1 MAIGLMDWLNSIGT
15 SGANLLVNDE
25 DSIKDYVPFV
35 INKGMS
41 QSIDTVIFANEMN
54 KVPWLDPELQYKF
67 LLNSVSKKKR
77 YTKWT
82 KAEPIANE
90 EEIEIISNFFNVN
103 SNVASSYH
111 VLLKPEQLSEIK
123 ETFYKGGAE
132 GKAIKTKAKKA
143 K

>member
-15 SGANLLVNDE
+15 SGSNLLVNDE

-90 EEIEIISNFFNVN
+90 EE
-103 SNVASSYH
+103 
-111 VLLKPEQLSEIK
+111 
-123 ETFYKGGAE
+123 TFYKGGAE